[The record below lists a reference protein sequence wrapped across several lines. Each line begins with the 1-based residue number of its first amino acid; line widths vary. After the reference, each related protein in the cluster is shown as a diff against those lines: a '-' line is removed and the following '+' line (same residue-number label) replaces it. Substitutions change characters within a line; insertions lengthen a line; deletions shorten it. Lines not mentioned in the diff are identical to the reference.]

1 MGDGADIAFII
12 IYVDREKI
20 AVMTRKLIVCSL
32 VAVLM
37 VGVGTPSFAARAH
50 AAAVPVA
57 SATHTQP
64 AIFDKTRFLLH
75 AGAAFFIIHHEYGR
89 YKQGYFAAGSSGRL
103 RHLAVAAVA
112 LVLAIHE
119 AKVAY
124 GIAKTSNSKTLQL
137 LASPFAA
144 LSTTMDSIR
153 GKFAQGQGSASDF
166 QSLNNATTSINS
178 TASSNGLG
186 AIKDVTAPLP
196 AGA

>member
-1 MGDGADIAFII
+1 M
-12 IYVDREKI
+12 KS
-20 AVMTRKLIVCSL
+20 KLIILSL
-32 VAVLM
+32 VVALLTSVAA
-37 VGVGTPSFAARAH
+37 PSGAGRAH
-50 AAAVPVA
+50 AAVASVPVA
-57 SATHTQP
+57 SATNTHP
-64 AIFDKTRFLLH
+64 ALFDKTRFLLH

-89 YKQGYFAAGSSGRL
+89 YKQGYFAAGSSGRI

-112 LVLAIHE
+112 LVLAVHE

-124 GIAKTSNSKTLQL
+124 GIAKTSNSKTLQV
-137 LASPFAA
+137 LASPFAS

-153 GKFAQGQGSASDF
+153 GKFAKGQGSASDF

>member
-1 MGDGADIAFII
+1 M
-12 IYVDREKI
+12 KS
-20 AVMTRKLIVCSL
+20 KLIVLSL
-32 VAVLM
+32 VVALLTSVAA
-37 VGVGTPSFAARAH
+37 PSVAGRAH
-50 AAAVPVA
+50 AAVSPVPVA
-57 SATHTQP
+57 SATNTHP
-64 AIFDKTRFLLH
+64 ALFDKTRFLLH

-89 YKQGYFAAGSSGRL
+89 YKQGYFAAGSSGRI
-103 RHLAVAAVA
+103 RHLVVAAVA
-112 LVLAIHE
+112 LILAVHE

-137 LASPFAA
+137 IAAPFES
-144 LSTTMDSIR
+144 LSTTMDTIR
-153 GKFAQGQGSASDF
+153 GKFAKGQGSASDF